1 MSWQTNSFQRE
12 WLVMS
17 DGDYLQEKTIRAK
30 CTTLLNNYPMRKI
43 IITEPLAIKE
53 YTAKLI
59 ELISE
64 GLFEKQHIMSVALLS
79 AITGE
84 SIFLPD
90 PPRTAKSMVARRL
103 KLVFKG
109 AKSFEY
115 LMSRFSTPDEI
126 FGPISISKLK
136 NEDKW
141 ERNIRE

>member
-17 DGDYLQEKTIRAK
+17 DGDYLQEKTIHAK
-30 CTTLLNNYPMRKI
+30 CTTLLSNYPMRKVKEKSLFI
-43 IITEPLAIKE
+43 EPLAIKE
-53 YTAKLI
+53 YIAKLI

-136 NEDKW
+136 NEDK
-141 ERNIRE
+141 